1 MSTPHELRRRLAH
14 GLRLGAAG
22 VVAAGEARPG
32 VGGAR
37 ALVPAKVL
45 GETALLCRV
54 AGRLLADDPA
64 LARFEGLGAA
74 QARLGEALTR
84 ALDPH
89 HAALAVAADPRC
101 RAREAF
107 PFALLGDLDIGHR
120 SVARHLLDLAGDD
133 LGDEPDPFDRLELSW
148 LQGMAEGCASP
159 DVPTGSV
166 LERGADLLHGELTDA
181 YALTH
186 AVLHATDCGLLSP
199 RQLPPGAAR
208 SPTTRRRCSVPRSPA
223 ATSTSRPSCSGPG
236 RCSTCRSSPGARY
249 ALAELDRAEAT
260 HGFLPGPEHDPA
272 VAAAL
277 APADRS
283 TYVIQTSYHTAVAGA
298 VLAAALLRT
307 ADGDGRAPGGPPA
320 SARRAV
326 PTADAD
332 PLTLLG
338 HADGPWADALRS
350 RPLAERVGVHRAA
363 WWAPSCAP
371 RPPAATRRGCTRS
384 WRGRPTTDGRTCRRC
399 ARAPRSCRGWR
410 GSPVSRSPWPAETT
424 APRPRRGQPTHSAK
438 NVSMLVT
445 PWQGSPLLWAPS
457 GSSSPGPT
465 M

>member
-1 MSTPHELRRRLAH
+1 MNTPHELRRRLAH

-89 HAALAVAADPRC
+89 RAALAVAADPRC
-101 RAREAF
+101 RGREAF
-107 PFALLGDLDIGHR
+107 SFALLGDLDTGHR
-120 SVARHLLDLAGDD
+120 AVARHLLDLAGDD
-133 LGDEPDPFDRLELSW
+133 LGDEPDPFDRLERSW
-148 LQGMAEGCASP
+148 LQCLAEGCASP
-159 DVPTGSV
+159 DVPAGSV

-181 YALTH
+181 YGLTH
-186 AVLHATDCGLLSP
+186 AVLHATDCGLLQP
-199 RQLPPGAAR
+199 RAGRPASSVADDAESLLGAALA
-208 SPTTRRRCSVPRSPA
+208 SGNLDVA
-223 ATSTSRPSCSGPG
+223 AELLWTWPMLDLPL
-236 RCSTCRSSPGARY
+236 SPGARY

-272 VAAAL
+272 VAGAL
-277 APADRS
+277 GPADRS

-307 ADGDGRAPGGPPA
+307 ADGDGRAPSRTPA
-320 SARRAV
+320 SARRAA
-326 PTADAD
+326 PTPDAD
-332 PLTLLG
+332 PLALLG
-338 HADGPWADALRS
+338 HADGPWADALRGL
-350 RPLAERVGVHRAA
+350 PLADRVGCTELVIGAELRTSAARRDPARVHQVVAWAA
-363 WWAPSCAP
+363 DQGWAHLASV
-371 RPPAATRRGCTRS
+371 RQGAALLSRV
-384 WRGRPTTDGRTCRRC
+384 
-399 ARAPRSCRGWR
+399 ARVA
-410 GSPVSRSPWPAETT
+410 
-424 APRPRRGQPTHSAK
+424 GQP
-438 NVSMLVT
+438 VT
-445 PWQGSPLLWAPS
+445 LAS
-457 GSSSPGPT
+457 
-465 M
+465 